1 METKF
6 TKGNWKIEQTTIENT
21 DIVCQTVLKTDL
33 KYNSIKTPVICDLY
47 GQDTEEGKANA
58 QLLLSAP
65 ELYECLKELV
75 ETVIS
80 EVPPKYIDE
89 VYSEILSKS
98 KTAINKALGIGS

>member
-6 TKGNWKIEQTTIENT
+6 TKGNWKIEQTKIENT
-21 DIVCQTVLKTDL
+21 DVVCQTVLKTDL

-47 GQDTEEGKANA
+47 GQDTEEGKATA

-98 KTAINKALGIGS
+98 KNAINKALGIGS